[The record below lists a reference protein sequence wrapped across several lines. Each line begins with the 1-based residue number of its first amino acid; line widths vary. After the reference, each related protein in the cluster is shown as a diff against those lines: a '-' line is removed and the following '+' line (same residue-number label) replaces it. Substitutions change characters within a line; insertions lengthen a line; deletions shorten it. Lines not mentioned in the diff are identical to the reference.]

1 MAWKSRTLT
10 ESELDFMK
18 VLWETGEA
26 TPDEILKTLETQGRP
41 LTGGTVRNILSV
53 MTEKDYI
60 TRRKHGKTYLY
71 RALLDEESALKNM
84 ARNLLKTA
92 FNGSESLMVTA
103 LLKHNDVRFEEL
115 NEIELL
121 ISEQKRRGGK

>member
-26 TPDEILKTLETQGRP
+26 TPDEVLKKLDDKGRP

-53 MTEKDYI
+53 MIEKGYI
-60 TRRKHGKTYLY
+60 TRHKHGKSYLY

-84 ARNLLKTA
+84 AQNLLKTA
-92 FNGSESLMVTA
+92 FKGSESLMVTA
-103 LLKHNDVRFEEL
+103 LLNNHNVRIEEL
-115 NEIELL
+115 DEIERL
-121 ISEQKRRGGK
+121 ISDQKRRGET